1 MICDLMTSLSIDM
14 RTFMV
19 REIKMEW
26 DSLFCFLFFY
36 EDFNVQILVLK
47 IILMY
52 YFHNFV
58 LFKKK
63 SDLCKT

>member
-26 DSLFCFLFFY
+26 DSLFCFLFFLRGFY
-36 EDFNVQILVLK
+36 CTNLSLENNL
-47 IILMY
+47 
-52 YFHNFV
+52 NV
-58 LFKKK
+58 LFSYICPFKKEIG
-63 SDLCKT
+63 SV

>member
-26 DSLFCFLFFY
+26 DSLFCVFY

-47 IILMY
+47 IILIY
-52 YFHNFV
+52 YFHIFV
-58 LFKKK
+58 LLKKK
-63 SDLCKT
+63 SDLRKT

>member
-26 DSLFCFLFFY
+26 DSLFCFLFY
-36 EDFNVQILVLK
+36 EDFIVLILVLK

-52 YFHNFV
+52 YFHIFV
-58 LFKKK
+58 LLKKK

>member
-26 DSLFCFLFFY
+26 DSLFCSLFY
-36 EDFNVQILVLK
+36 EDFIVLILVLK

-52 YFHNFV
+52 YFHKFV
-58 LFKKK
+58 FFKKK

>member
-26 DSLFCFLFFY
+26 DSLFCVFY

-52 YFHNFV
+52 YFHKFV

>member
-26 DSLFCFLFFY
+26 DSLFCFLFFTR
-36 EDFNVQILVLK
+36 
-47 IILMY
+47 ILMY
-52 YFHNFV
+52 
-58 LFKKK
+58 K
-63 SDLCKT
+63 S